1 MLSSNVTAKISKIS
15 DYVHLPKVKLN
26 TNMDR
31 ESTPVSKYRSEE
43 AIYMRNVVH
52 KPNTGNNHSF
62 LI

>member
-31 ESTPVSKYRSEE
+31 ETTPVLKYKSEE
-43 AIYMRNVVH
+43 SIYMRNMIH
-52 KPNTGNNHSF
+52 QPNTGNNHSF
-62 LI
+62 LM

>member
-31 ESTPVSKYRSEE
+31 ETTPVSKYKSEE
-43 AIYMRNVVH
+43 AIYMRNVLH
-52 KPNTGNNHSF
+52 QPNTGNNHSF
-62 LI
+62 RM

>member
-31 ESTPVSKYRSEE
+31 ESTPVSKYKSEE

-52 KPNTGNNHSF
+52 QPSTRNNHSF
-62 LI
+62 LM